1 MSWPSNTVS
10 AARQNLRRLVAIRY
24 VALAGQVAAL
34 LFFTLAYPLELPV
47 VTLALLIAVFAG
59 ITLATH
65 WRIHHLGPVSATEFC
80 GHLLLDMLSL
90 SALLYFSGGA
100 TNPFVSYFL
109 VPIIIGG
116 VILPRR
122 LMWVVT
128 LVAISAYSLLFFY
141 HQPLMSIAPHAATGT
156 NLHLLGMW
164 FNFFISAMLI
174 AYFVV
179 RMAETL
185 RAQEQRLNAQR
196 QEQME
201 TEQLLAIATVAAGA
215 AHELGTPLN
224 TIRLLAEE
232 LLDQQAANA
241 ATTDSADSPPLL
253 ESSAELLKSITEQI
267 DICRDI
273 LRKLT
278 GLTSDTKKPVLPVE
292 VSEYINDLLDYWQL
306 LRPEIQHTINITPP
320 GMPVQGKF
328 HPVVRQAL
336 INLFNN
342 AADASPD
349 RVTITINW
357 DPQQLQIVIRDYGSG
372 LTSDQLESI
381 GRPMTSSKPAGLGL
395 GLYLTS
401 GSLQHHG
408 GQVLLTNA
416 EGGGLITQVLL
427 NLGDST
433 P

>member
-1 MSWPSNTVS
+1 LNWPSNTIS

-24 VALAGQVAAL
+24 VALAGQIAAL
-34 LFFTLAYPLELPV
+34 LFFTLVYPLGLPV
-47 VTLALLIAVFAG
+47 ATLALLITIFAG
-59 ITLATH
+59 VTLATH

-80 GHLLLDMLSL
+80 GHLLMDLLSL

-116 VILPRR
+116 VMLPRR
-122 LMWVVT
+122 LTWVIT
-128 LVAISAYSLLFFY
+128 IVAISAYSLLFFY
-141 HQPLMSIAPHAATGT
+141 HQPLIAIAPHATTGM

-164 FNFFISAMLI
+164 FNFFISAVLI

-185 RAQEQRLNAQR
+185 RVQEQRLNAQR

-224 TIRLLAEE
+224 TTRLLAEE
-232 LLDQQAANA
+232 LLDQQSANA
-241 ATTDSADSPPLL
+241 ATANSAGSAPML
-253 ESSAELLKSITEQI
+253 ESSAGLLKSITEQI

-273 LRKLT
+273 LRNLT
-278 GLTSDTKKPVLPVE
+278 GLASDTKKPVLPVE
-292 VSEYINDLLDYWQL
+292 VSEYINNLLDYWQL
-306 LRPEIQHTINITPP
+306 LRPEIQPTINITPP
-320 GMPVQGKF
+320 HLPVQGKF

-349 RVTITINW
+349 RVTITIDW
-357 DPQQLQIVIRDYGSG
+357 DPQQLQIVIHDHGSG
-372 LTSDQLESI
+372 LTNDQLESI
-381 GRPMTSSKPAGLGL
+381 GQPMTSSKPAGLGL

-408 GQVLLTNA
+408 GRVSLTNA
-416 EGGGLITQVLL
+416 QGGGLITRVLL
-427 NLGDST
+427 DLGNST
-433 P
+433 L